1 VLLLFLF
8 IACEKF
14 HNLNVAIT
22 VMKAKPRQPKLTGST
37 ETKATYPALEKLTA
51 SVLCATKSA

>member
-37 ETKATYPALEKLTA
+37 ETKAT
-51 SVLCATKSA
+51 